1 MTQLLPDRLQ
11 SVEVTDPQEAGGLRV
26 FGLRWTARPLHYAT
40 LDESLAAQT
49 FEVTEVSEGGSV
61 PTLKVVNKGDT
72 MVFLMAGEQLVGAK
86 QNRVLNASIMVAARS
101 DLPIPVSCVEAG
113 RWAYRSAKFL
123 SEGTSSHS
131 ALRHKMAKQVARNY
145 RAEGKARSDQ
155 GEVWKEVSEKL
166 SRMGSVSGSSALAQA
181 YEDTRARLDDVL
193 KQLAAPSGC
202 AGAVFT
208 FGGRIAGVDLFDQ
221 PATLAKLWP
230 KLVRAYA
237 IDALEAGD
245 TVAPVGRDAVL
256 AWLHSAAAARAEPFK
271 SAGLGDDVR
280 LEGPNLV
287 GAGLV
292 VEEQPVH
299 VELFAEPAT
308 PAAAQQG

>member
-1 MTQLLPDRLQ
+1 MPQLLPLRLQ
-11 SVEVTDPQEAGGLRV
+11 TIEVTDPQEAGGLRV
-26 FGLRWTARPLHYAT
+26 FGLRWPARPLDYAT
-40 LDESLAAQT
+40 LDESLAAHT
-49 FEVTEVSEGGSV
+49 LEVTEVSDGGSV

-86 QNRVLNASIMVAARS
+86 QNRVLNASIMVAART

-113 RWAYRSAKFL
+113 RWRYRSEKFG
-123 SEGTSSHS
+123 SGGTTSHS
-131 ALRHKMAKQVARNY
+131 NLRHKMAKQVTMNY
-145 RAEGKARSDQ
+145 RSEGKARSDQ
-155 GEVWKEVSEKL
+155 GEVWKEVSRKL
-166 SRMGSVSGSSALAQA
+166 DSMGSVSGSSDLYQA
-181 YEDTRARLDDVL
+181 YEDSRARLDDVL

-221 PATLAKLWP
+221 PATLTKLWP

-245 TVAPVGRDAVL
+245 PAAPVGRDAVL
-256 AWLHSAAAARAEPFK
+256 AWLGAASAAKAEPFK
-271 SAGLGDDVR
+271 SAGLGEDVR

-292 VEEQPVH
+292 IEEQPVH
-299 VELFAEPAT
+299 VELFAEPSAPT
-308 PAAAQQG
+308 AAQPQ